1 MRSRAGQNLARLYE
15 DLADAERRLAELE
28 ESAAARGGA
37 LHTERF
43 MEKQKRA
50 NVIRMEIAE
59 LRIAIDW
66 AQVTANASPTFDT
79 QVTR

>member
-28 ESAAARGGA
+28 ESAAARGGP
-37 LHTERF
+37 LRVETF
-43 MEKQKRA
+43 MSKQKRA
-50 NVIRMEIAE
+50 NVIRTEIAE